1 MSWVL
6 GNQAKHSQQL
16 SLQGLPRPW
25 EAWGQGLHVAKCWPL
40 PPPLSPSSA
49 QMRGFRPLLSLLL
62 PLSACFPLL
71 DRRGPT
77 DIGDIGARMN
87 WAQLAEGHPP
97 NSVQNPQPQALL
109 VVAREQ
115 QASHR
120 EHTGFRLGRQD
131 GSSEA
136 AGFLPADSEKASGPL
151 GTLAEELSSY
161 SRRKGGV
168 SFRVGRGGP
177 AWTRPRLTV
186 DCCPGPNLRNPDP
199 ERVSQCTSGGE

>member
-1 MSWVL
+1 MGIRLIGPAGSHSGYDSLVDRVL

-16 SLQGLPRPW
+16 SLQRLPRPW
-25 EAWGQGLHVAKCWPL
+25 EAWARDRMWPNAGPRL
-40 PPPLSPSSA
+40 PKPLTPSSLLP
-49 QMRGFRPLLSLLL
+49 QMRGFRPLFSLFL

-77 DIGDIGARMN
+77 DIGDIGARMS

-97 NSVQNPQPQALL
+97 NLVQNPHPQALL
-109 VVAREQ
+109 VVAKEQ
-115 QASHR
+115 QASRR

-131 GSSEA
+131 SSSEA

-161 SRRKGGV
+161 SRRKGGF
-168 SFRVGRGGP
+168 SFRFGR
-177 AWTRPRLTV
+177 TV
-186 DCCPGPNLRNPDP
+186 RACVDSLCP
-199 ERVSQCTSGGE
+199 V